1 MQSTDDNI
9 VILGTGGTI
18 AGTADDPQDNV
29 GYRAAQV
36 GVQALVAAVPQLA
49 GLSLQ
54 TEQVAQ
60 VDSKDMTHEA
70 WQALALRVDHHLRR
84 SDVRGIVVTHG
95 TDTLEETAYFLHRVL
110 APAKPVVFAAAMRPA
125 SSLRP
130 DGPQNLLDAVR
141 VASHAGAHG
150 VLAVLAGEVH
160 SGAEVRKAHTY
171 RTDAFNSGDA
181 GPLAYVE
188 EGQLR
193 VLRAWPH
200 GEAFGA
206 ECVTRAPSAWPRV
219 EIVTSHAGSDGRWVA
234 ALAALGT
241 QGVVVAAAGNGSVH
255 QQLEA
260 ELLKL
265 QAAGIRV
272 LRSTRCASGP
282 VLTTGSEVLPS
293 AGLLTPVKAR
303 VELLLQLMA
312 AG

>member
-18 AGTADDPQDNV
+18 AGTAADPQDNV

-49 GLSLQ
+49 GLRLQ

-60 VDSKDMTHEA
+60 VDSKDMTHEV

-84 SDVRGIVVTHG
+84 TDVGGIVITHG

-141 VASHAGAHG
+141 VANHPDARG

-171 RTDAFNSGDA
+171 RTDAFSSGDA

-193 VLRAWPH
+193 ILRAWPQV
-200 GEAFGA
+200 EAFGA
-206 ECVTRAPSAWPRV
+206 ECLARPPSAWPRV
-219 EIVTSHAGSDGRWVA
+219 EIVTSHAGCDGRWA
-234 ALAALGT
+234 GALAALGA
-241 QGVVVAAAGNGSVH
+241 QGVVVAGAGNGSVH
-255 QQLEA
+255 GQLEA

-272 LRSTRCASGP
+272 LRSTRCADGP
-282 VLTTGSEVLPS
+282 VLTTGSDVLPS